1 MKNRFASTTLTAG
14 FPSRE
19 LILLNGVWSALEK
32 SHMIEKPNIEDEKII
47 IALNENF
54 SIQVGDV
61 EFLPIGNDAS
71 AFSYRV
77 NTKDQKSYF
86 LKIRKEISNRAGLF
100 VPRFLKDNRI
110 KQVIAPLSTKTQE
123 LWANVDGF
131 AFILYPFI
139 TGNEAM
145 KVGMTDAH
153 WTEFG
158 ATLKR
163 IHTTEL
169 TGSTLQ
175 YVMQESFTP
184 KWGSLAKML
193 HEQVNARNYDDPY
206 QKQLAIF
213 WKENNEKIQ
222 TLIERAEILGKRLQ
236 RTNLEFV
243 LCHADIHTANILIT
257 QEQNMLIVD
266 WDDTLL
272 APKER
277 DLMFV
282 LGENTV
288 ETREE
293 RLFFEG
299 YGRLEINPLALAYYR
314 YEWCVQEVGD
324 FGERVFLMKD
334 VGENTKNNSVEGFMK
349 LFSRGDVVETAFNTS
364 VEV

>member
-1 MKNRFASTTLTAG
+1 
-14 FPSRE
+14 
-19 LILLNGVWSALEK
+19 
-32 SHMIEKPNIEDEKII
+32 MIERPNIKDEKII
-47 IALNENF
+47 SALRENY
-54 SIQVGDV
+54 SIPVSGV
-61 EFLPIGNDAS
+61 EFLPVGNDSS
-71 AFSYRV
+71 AWAYRV
-77 NTKDQKSYF
+77 DAKNKVSYF

-100 VPRFLKDNRI
+100 VPRFLIDNGI
-110 KQVIAPLSTKTQE
+110 EQVIAPLSTKTQE
-123 LWANVDGF
+123 LWVNIDGF

-145 KVGMTDAH
+145 KVGMTYVQ
-153 WTEFG
+153 WMEFG
-158 ATLKR
+158 STLKQ
-163 IHTTEL
+163 IHATEL
-169 TGSTLQ
+169 TTHILK
-175 YVMQESFTP
+175 YVKHESFIP
-184 KWGSLAKML
+184 KWSRLAKML
-193 HEQVNARNYDDPY
+193 HEQVNIREYDDPY
-206 QKQLAIF
+206 QRQLAIF

-222 TLIERAEILGKRLQ
+222 TLVERAEILGKRLQ
-236 RTNLEFV
+236 HTNLEFV

-257 QEQNMLIVD
+257 QKQNMFIVD

-293 RLFFEG
+293 QLFFKG
-299 YGRLEINPLALAYYR
+299 YGRMEINPLALAYYR

-334 VGENTKNNSVEGFMK
+334 AGENTKKDAVEGFMK

>member
-1 MKNRFASTTLTAG
+1 MDFSPT
-14 FPSRE
+14 F
-19 LILLNGVWSALEK
+19 EK
-32 SHMIEKPNIEDEKII
+32 SCMIEKPNIKNERITT
-47 IALNENF
+47 ALYENY
-54 SIQVGDV
+54 SIPVSNI
-61 EFLPIGNDAS
+61 EFLPVGNDSS

-77 NTKDQKSYF
+77 DAKNKNSYF

-100 VPRFLKDNRI
+100 VPRFLKDNGI
-110 KQVIAPLSTKTQE
+110 EQVIAPLSTKTQE
-123 LWANVDGF
+123 LWVNVDEF

-145 KVGMTDAH
+145 KVGLTDAQ
-153 WTEFG
+153 WIEFG
-158 ATLKR
+158 ATLNR

-169 TGSTLQ
+169 IGSTLQ

-236 RTNLEFV
+236 QTDLEFV

-257 QEQNMLIVD
+257 QEQNMLIID

-293 RLFFEG
+293 QMFFSG
-299 YGRLEINPLALAYYR
+299 YGKVKINPLALAYYR

-334 VGENTKNNSVEGFMK
+334 AGENTKNNSVEGFIK

-364 VEV
+364 VAV